1 MKLIL
6 ITLALTVSSANAELR
21 GRTAKEILDYV
32 DDLFRGDSSKG
43 RMTMKISTKHWTRT
57 LSMNFWGEGKEK
69 SLIRILSP
77 KKEKGTATLRAGND
91 IWNYLPKVRRVIK
104 LPSSMMS
111 ASWMGSHFTN
121 DDLVKE
127 TRMADDFDTKV
138 SFQGEREGVEIVE
151 LTCIPKEEAVV
162 VWGKVVVTVG
172 GDELPVSTEFFD
184 EKGNIVRTMLYQD
197 VRTLDGR
204 TMPTT
209 FMVVPADHP
218 DEYTKI
224 RYDDIDF
231 DVDLPEQTFTLQALK
246 Q

>member
-1 MKLIL
+1 MI
-6 ITLALTVSSANAELR
+6 LALIGVVLADDTEDIIRL
-21 GRTAKEILDYV
+21 LDAT
-32 DDLFRGDSSKG
+32 DDLARGESSVATLTMEVKTARYERSVTMKAWSKG
-43 RMTMKISTKHWTRT
+43 T
-57 LSMNFWGEGKEK
+57 EK
-69 SLIRILSP
+69 SLIVIESP
-77 KKEKGTATLRAGND
+77 AKEKGVATLKVDDD
-91 IWNYLPKVRRVIK
+91 IWNYLPKVDRTMKI
-104 LPSSMMS
+104 PAAMMGG
-111 ASWMGSHFTN
+111 AWMGSHITN
-121 DDLVKE
+121 DDIVKGSRMSEDYTAKLLERPEDGADRYVIELVPNPD
-127 TRMADDFDTKV
+127 A
-138 SFQGEREGVEIVE
+138 
-151 LTCIPKEEAVV
+151 PV